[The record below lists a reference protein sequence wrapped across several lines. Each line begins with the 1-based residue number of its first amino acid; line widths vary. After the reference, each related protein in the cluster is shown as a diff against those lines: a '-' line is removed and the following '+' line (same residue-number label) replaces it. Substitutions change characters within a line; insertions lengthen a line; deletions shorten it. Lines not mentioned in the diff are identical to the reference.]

1 MNITINSQTLA
12 AELRAVNKVSP
23 SNPAIAILGCV
34 LIRAEGALAT
44 FYGTDGDVGLL
55 TGCQATV
62 ASPGAIA
69 VPLPRLLAMVE
80 RFADGDVT
88 MALVKA
94 GTLKVSCGRFAS
106 NLQILA
112 SDDFPHVPEV
122 EGEAIELTGEA
133 LVGLAA
139 RVRYVVNPS
148 SAKHVMRGVLFTA
161 KAGTVV
167 AVATD
172 SKRLALAGVTT
183 TDMRDLSTILPMKAL
198 DVACDHAHG
207 EHVTLTVGPRNLFF
221 ACGARLVVSRALEGQ
236 FPNYDRVIPRE
247 NTAVVT
253 FNRVDVRMAMERVTQ
268 LTEDNKVVKV
278 EVSEGSMLM
287 TSAASGIGAAAEQVP
302 VDYEGPNVSFSM
314 NGGFVTDF
322 LEAAEQPT
330 VVLRIK
336 DGITGLLFEDGPSHL
351 GVIMPVRA

>member
-1 MNITINSQTLA
+1 MNLTINSQTLA

-23 SNPAIAILGCV
+23 SNPAITILGCV
-34 LIRAEGALAT
+34 LIRAEGSLAT
-44 FYGTDGDVGLL
+44 FYGTDLDVGLL

-62 ASPGAIA
+62 TVPGAIA

-94 GTLKVSCGRFAS
+94 GTLKISCGRFAS
-106 NLQILA
+106 NLQVLPA
-112 SDDFPHVPEV
+112 DDFPIVPEV
-122 EGEAIELTGEA
+122 EGKSVELSGEA
-133 LVGLAA
+133 LLGLAS
-139 RVRYVVNPS
+139 RVTYALNTS

-172 SKRLALAGVTT
+172 SRRLALAGVTT
-183 TDMRDLSTILPMKAL
+183 TDMREISVVLPAKTLA
-198 DVACDHAHG
+198 VACSCAKG
-207 EHVTLTVGPRNLFF
+207 EQVTVTLGERALFF
-221 ACGARLVVSRALEGQ
+221 ACGQRLVVSRALEGQ
-236 FPNYDRVIPRE
+236 FPNYDRIIPRE
-247 NTAVVT
+247 NTSVVT

-302 VDYEGPNVSFSM
+302 VD
-314 NGGFVTDF
+314 
-322 LEAAEQPT
+322 
-330 VVLRIK
+330 
-336 DGITGLLFEDGPSHL
+336 
-351 GVIMPVRA
+351 